1 MVNLQDLT
9 KIYTGRNGNV
19 VALEEASLH
28 LEPEDFVAVQGA
40 SGSGKTTLLLMCGGL
55 LAPDRGSVEF
65 NGKDIYAMPGEERAR
80 YRAGNIGFV
89 FQQFHLV
96 PYLSVLENVM
106 LPGTGNMV
114 PHTRQRA
121 KDLINKFN
129 LTHRSDHVPA
139 ELSTGERQ
147 RTALARALINDPALL
162 LADEPTGNLDRDN
175 ADVVI
180 SVFDEFAAS
189 GGMVMM
195 VTHDDQVA
203 ARSPRIVRLAEGR
216 IIHTNE
222 DI

>member
-1 MVNLQDLT
+1 MVKLQDLT

-19 VALEEASLH
+19 VALEEASLC

-55 LAPDRGSVEF
+55 LAPDRGSVKLD
-65 NGKDIYAMPGEERAR
+65 GKDIYAMPGEERASF
-80 YRAGNIGFV
+80 RAGNIGFV

-106 LPGTGNMV
+106 LPSVGHLT
-114 PHTRQRA
+114 PDTRQRA
-121 KDLINKFN
+121 KDLIEKFN
-129 LTHRSDHVPA
+129 LTHRIDHVPA

-147 RTALARALINDPALL
+147 RTALARALINGPVLL
-162 LADEPTGNLDRDN
+162 LADEPTGNLDREN

-180 SVFDEFAAS
+180 SVFEEFAAS

-195 VTHDDQVA
+195 VTHDDHVA
-203 ARSPRIVRLAEGR
+203 ARSPRIVKLAEGR

-222 DI
+222 EN